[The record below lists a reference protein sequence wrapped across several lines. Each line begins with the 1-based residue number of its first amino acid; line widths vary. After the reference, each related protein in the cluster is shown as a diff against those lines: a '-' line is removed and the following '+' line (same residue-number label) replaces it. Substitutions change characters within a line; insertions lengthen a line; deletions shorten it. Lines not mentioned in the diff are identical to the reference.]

1 MDRKMTSYSPRSGRM
16 TKEDGTVVNIADL
29 LAGEADAVS
38 ESAYNINFYSAQSG
52 RMIREEG
59 DV

>member
-1 MDRKMTSYSPRSGRM
+1 MI
-16 TKEDGTVVNIADL
+16 KEDGTVVNIADL

-52 RMIREEG
+52 RMIREDKIRRCMMYACIEL
-59 DV
+59 